1 MGPEGTFAPVAE
13 TVTDGG
19 WGQRGRAVVAPSIL
33 LLLVLIVVVVVRA
46 RPGGPGGIRST
57 ASPSPRE
64 RHVERPSSLAGD
76 LDRWVA
82 DGFISADQATTILDH
97 ERSRASG
104 VAQPVAEPPEPRGR
118 SSRVPVVAEA
128 LGYLG
133 GALALTG
140 LVLVLVHYW
149 PDLAWAGRLALSG
162 VGALALVGGGFAV
175 RDQADPA
182 LVRLRSFLWLLSSAA
197 TAVFAGV
204 LVTEGRDL
212 ADQTVVFW
220 CAAAVAVQ
228 SGLLWWWRD
237 RPVQQIVALG
247 GLAVAVG
254 TGVSLVAGDV
264 AAGVA
269 LWALG
274 LGLLVLGLS
283 RRTPAVPLTEL
294 VAAVALLAGGP
305 VMISAS
311 MSAGLLVTL
320 ATVVGLLGVVSTT
333 RVELHPVDR
342 LVLGAPA
349 VVVGLQLV
357 PSTLVYFANDA
368 GVVTGLLTWMGGAL
382 LLVAVARGLTRFPL
396 PTELL
401 GGLVLL
407 AGAALTGMQW
417 DAFAPVFGVGT
428 AIGLVVLGMQPGR
441 VLLSLVGA
449 VGLLVFVPWA
459 VGELF
464 PGEGRA
470 PLLIMVAGAVLVAV
484 AVLLARQGDRFRQD
498 LGPPGHHA

>member
-1 MGPEGTFAPVAE
+1 MFSLVA
-13 TVTDGG
+13 
-19 WGQRGRAVVAPSIL
+19 
-33 LLLVLIVVVVVRA
+33 LLVLIVVVVLVVQKMKQDRGV
-46 RPGGPGGIRST
+46 GGLE
-57 ASPSPRE
+57 PSPGSPGR
-64 RHVERPSSLAGD
+64 RPAPRPAASVAGD

-82 DGFISADQATTILDH
+82 AGLLAPGQAEAILEHEAARPVVQSAA
-97 ERSRASG
+97 
-104 VAQPVAEPPEPRGR
+104 PEPTEPAVHHP
-118 SSRVPVVAEA
+118 SSRFPVVAEA

-133 GALALTG
+133 GVLALTG
-140 LVLVLVHYW
+140 LVLVLMHYW
-149 PDLAWAGRLALSG
+149 PDLAWVGRLALSG
-162 VGALALVGGGFAV
+162 GGAAALVAGGIAV

-182 LVRLRSFLWLLSSAA
+182 LVRLRAFLWLLSSAA
-197 TAVFAGV
+197 TAVFVGV

-382 LLVAVARGLTRFPL
+382 LLVAVARGLTRFPV

-417 DAFAPVFGVGT
+417 EAFAPVFGVGT

-470 PLLIMVAGAVLVAV
+470 PLLIMVAGAVLVGV
-484 AVLLARQGDRFRQD
+484 AVLLARQGGRFRQD
-498 LGPPGHHA
+498 LGPTGHHA

>member
-1 MGPEGTFAPVAE
+1 MFG
-13 TVTDGG
+13 
-19 WGQRGRAVVAPSIL
+19 IL
-33 LLLVLIVVVVVRA
+33 ILLVLITVVVLVTQKMTQDRAESGSESGPKAVPRRAAVRPA
-46 RPGGPGGIRST
+46 
-57 ASPSPRE
+57 AS
-64 RHVERPSSLAGD
+64 VADD

-82 DGFISADQATTILDH
+82 AGLLAADQAAAILEH
-97 ERSRASG
+97 EGARPA
-104 VAQPVAEPPEPRGR
+104 AEVAEVEVEVGPRR
-118 SSRVPVVAEA
+118 PRSRVPVVAEA

-140 LVLVLVHYW
+140 LLLVLSHYW
-149 PDLAWAGRLALSG
+149 PDLAWAGRLGLSG
-162 VGALALVGGGFAV
+162 AGAVALVAGGFAV

-182 LVRLRSFLWLLSSAA
+182 LVRLRAFLWLLSSAA
-197 TAVFAGV
+197 TGVFAVV
-204 LVTEGRDL
+204 LVTEGREL
-212 ADQTVVFW
+212 ADQSVVFW

-237 RPVQQIVALG
+237 RPVQQLVALG

-254 TGVSLVAGDV
+254 TGVSLVAGDA

-274 LGLLVLGLS
+274 LGYLVLGLT
-283 RRTPAVPLTEL
+283 RRTPAEPLTEF

-305 VMISAS
+305 VIISAS
-311 MSAGLLVTL
+311 MSAGLLVAL

-333 RVELHPVDR
+333 RLELQLVDR

-349 VVVGLQLV
+349 VVAGLQLV

-368 GVVTGLLTWMGGAL
+368 GVVTGLLTWIGGAL
-382 LLVAVARGLTRFPL
+382 LLVVVARGLTRFPV
-396 PTELL
+396 PTELV
-401 GGLVLL
+401 GGLTLL
-407 AGAALTGMQW
+407 GGAALTGMQLEV
-417 DAFAPVFGVGT
+417 FAPVFGVGT
-428 AIGLVVLGMQPGR
+428 AIALVVLGMAPGR

-470 PLLIMVAGAVLVAV
+470 PLLIMVAGAVLVGA
-484 AVLLARQGDRFRQD
+484 AVLLARQGGRFRHD
-498 LGPPGHHA
+498 LGPTGHHA

>member
-1 MGPEGTFAPVAE
+1 MFSLLAL
-13 TVTDGG
+13 
-19 WGQRGRAVVAPSIL
+19 VVL
-33 LLLVLIVVVVVRA
+33 VVVVVLVTQKMKQDTAA
-46 RPGGPGGIRST
+46 RGLEASTRGAPGR
-57 ASPSPRE
+57 PSPRPAAA
-64 RHVERPSSLAGD
+64 VADD

-82 DGFISADQATTILDH
+82 AGFLGPEQAEAILDH
-97 ERSRASG
+97 EGLRAGPEVLAPAPS
-104 VAQPVAEPPEPRGR
+104 EPAVHHP
-118 SSRVPVVAEA
+118 SSRFPVVAEA

-149 PDLAWAGRLALSG
+149 PDLAWVGRLALSG
-162 VGALALVGGGFAV
+162 VGAAALVAGGFAV

-182 LVRLRSFLWLLSSAA
+182 LVRLRAFLWLLSSAA
-197 TAVFAGV
+197 TAVFVGV

-212 ADQTVVFW
+212 ADETVAFW

-228 SGLLWWWRD
+228 SGALWRWRD

-247 GLAVAVG
+247 GLAAAVG
-254 TGVSLVAGDV
+254 TGVSLVAGDAV
-264 AAGVA
+264 AGVA
-269 LWALG
+269 
-274 LGLLVLGLS
+274 LLVLGLGYLALGLT

-294 VAAVALLAGGP
+294 VAAGALLAGGL
-305 VMISAS
+305 VIISAS
-311 MSAGLLVTL
+311 MSAGLLVAL

-333 RVELHPVDR
+333 RLELHLVDR
-342 LVLGAPA
+342 LVLGLPA

-382 LLVAVARGLTRFPL
+382 LLVVVARGLTRFPM

-401 GGLVLL
+401 GGLLL
-407 AGAALTGMQW
+407 LGGAALTGFQW
-417 DAFAPVFGVGT
+417 EAFAPVFGAGT

-449 VGLLVFVPWA
+449 LGLLAFVPWA

-470 PLLIMVAGAVLVAV
+470 PLLIMVAGAVLVGV
-484 AVLLARQGDRFRQD
+484 AILLARQGDRFRHD
-498 LGPPGHHA
+498 LAPPADRGGRHPAPV